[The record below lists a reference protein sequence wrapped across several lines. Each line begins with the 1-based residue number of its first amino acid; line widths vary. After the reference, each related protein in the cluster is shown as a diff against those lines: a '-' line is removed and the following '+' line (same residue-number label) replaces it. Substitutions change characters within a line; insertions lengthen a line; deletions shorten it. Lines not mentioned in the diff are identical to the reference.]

1 MENCTCCVLLKTIF
15 MANIDL
21 STASK
26 SKHKGIVRHPIR
38 VDMTPMVDLGF
49 LLITFFIFSTVMVKP
64 TAMKLNMPVEGGTTP
79 SAETKTL
86 TLLLKEGG
94 DIICYA
100 GFAKNNPAPI
110 KINLNTESQVLRNV
124 ILQKAATL
132 RSNFTPDTL
141 TVIIK
146 PAMESDYNTLV
157 MAMDEMTI
165 SEVHK
170 HAIAPLDE
178 DDKKLLGLTH

>member
-1 MENCTCCVLLKTIF
+1 MPRLIRKTIC

-21 STASK
+21 ANGSK
-26 SKHKGIVRHPIR
+26 SKHKGIVRHSIR

-49 LLITFFIFSTVMVKP
+49 LLITFFIFSSVMVKP
-64 TAMKLNMPVEGGTTP
+64 TAMKLNMPAKGGATP
-79 SAETKTL
+79 SAESKTL

-94 DIICYA
+94 DVICYA
-100 GFAKNNPAPI
+100 GFAKNNVAPQ
-110 KINLNTESQVLRNV
+110 KINLNNESQMLRN
-124 ILQKAATL
+124 ILFQKATAL
-132 RSNFTPDTL
+132 RNHFKPDTL

-146 PAMESDYNTLV
+146 PTKESDYNTLV
-157 MAMDEMTI
+157 RVMDEMAI

-170 HAIAPLDE
+170 YAIADLDE